1 MRVRAANA
9 SYGTRQP
16 RQSDGAARPW
26 TTNLV
31 LSEERYGCL
40 TLEDGAS
47 ISERAA
53 GGGCH
58 VQKHCTQYS
67 P

>member
-9 SYGTRQP
+9 SYDTRQP
-16 RQSDGAARPW
+16 RQSDGTTRPW

-53 GGGCH
+53 GVGCH
-58 VQKHCTQYS
+58 VYKHCS
-67 P
+67 RHGS